1 MKTYDVKCPICGAVN
16 KDLYLDET
24 HGWFVCDKCD
34 NDSQILAYANTVKIP
49 VYTGEQIAKMYA
61 SVASLAASKGA

>member
-34 NDSQILAYANTVKIP
+34 YDSQILAYANTVKIP

-61 SVASLAASKGA
+61 SGASLAASKRA